1 MRYAQYCNLPVQY
14 LSKVGRVQDWGLEH
28 PHCLTPPVADDS
40 ALGLG
45 IAQFDEEQRVVVC
58 QCRSEVRYNLSY

>member
-1 MRYAQYCNLPVQY
+1 MRYAQYCNLPVPY

-40 ALGLG
+40 AQNLGSLS
-45 IAQFDEEQRVVVC
+45 FTES
-58 QCRSEVRYNLSY
+58 SEWWSVSVDLK